1 MNEEKKIEGKKSNKL
16 DKVVKKIK
24 NVTNQTLNNLK
35 GYKVLGIVL
44 VVIIV
49 LFILAN
55 LGKKDTPYPV
65 IYNNSDGDL
74 YLATTKV
81 KKEDKAIKLSSGD
94 SVNGILYANTT
105 DRYVLFKKNEDLYLY
120 DAKAKESTTKII
132 SGIVDY
138 SITEDDKY
146 VIALD
151 TDDVLY
157 SYNFK
162 KEKQKLD
169 SDVSSIESYTND
181 KVLYERDGILYVR
194 SLKASKDDRI
204 KVSDNHDNSIS
215 FSKDGKNVI
224 YINEDDELVVFN
236 IKKGEGEK
244 IASDVSTYYCDT
256 KSCDKL
262 YYVVIDSNKVLYYYD
277 GKKEEKLEEE
287 IYAVNSYDV
296 DNKIIIY
303 SKYDK
308 DKKEYTLYYKKGL
321 DDEVEIENKL
331 SGLRTVRLFGEKDV
345 YYITS
350 DNELKYVEL
359 KGSKVGDVKS
369 LKEDVAGYLYL
380 TKEGYAFVADTD
392 DNDNGT
398 MYLASNGK
406 IKEIDDGVNN
416 NIISVSK
423 SGKKVYYMKDFEST
437 GDLYVTSGGKGKKI
451 ESDVR
456 LFEYIND
463 KLIYILK
470 DYSTTKSRG
479 DLYRYNGHKAIR
491 IAENVTRLATSP
503 VHYVE
508 K

>member
-1 MNEEKKIEGKKSNKL
+1 MNEEKKTETKKNKINN
-16 DKVVKKIK
+16 VVSGIK
-24 NVTNQTLNNLK
+24 SVTNKTLNNLK

-44 VVIIV
+44 VIIILLV
-49 LFILAN
+49 LLSN

-81 KKEDKAIKLSSGD
+81 KKEDKAVKLSSGD

-105 DRYVLFKKNEDLYLY
+105 DKYVLFEKNEDLYLY
-120 DAKAKESTTKII
+120 NEKSKDVTTKIV
-132 SGIVDY
+132 SNVVDY
-138 SITEDDKY
+138 FITDDDSY

-151 TDDVLY
+151 DEDTLY

-169 SDVSSIESYTND
+169 SDVSSIEGYTND

-194 SLKASKDDRI
+194 SLKASKDDRT
-204 KVSDNHDNSIS
+204 KVTDNHDDNIS
-215 FSKDGKNVI
+215 FSKDGKKVI
-224 YINEDDELVVFN
+224 YINEDDELVIFN

-244 IASDVSTYYCDT
+244 IASDVSTYYCDS

-262 YYVVIDSNKVLYYYD
+262 YYVVLDSNKVLYYYNGKD
-277 GKKEEKLEEE
+277 GEKITED
-287 IYAVNSYDV
+287 IYSINSYDV
-296 DNKIIIY
+296 DNQIVLY
-303 SKYDK
+303 TKYNKDDK
-308 DKKEYTLYYKKGL
+308 NYTLYYQNGTK
-321 DDEVEIENKL
+321 DAIEVENKL
-331 SGLRTVRLFGEKDV
+331 SGLRTVRLFEEKDV

-359 KGSKVGDVKS
+359 KGNKIGNVKS

-380 TKEGYAFVADTD
+380 TKEGYAFVSETD

-398 MYLASNGK
+398 LYLASNGK
-406 IKEIDDGVNN
+406 IKEIDDNVNN

-423 SGKKVYYMKDFEST
+423 SGKKVYYMKDYNNS

-451 ESDVR
+451 DSDIR

-463 KLIYILK
+463 KLIYIIK
-470 DYSTTKSRG
+470 NYSTTKSRG
-479 DLYRYNGHKAIR
+479 DLYRYNGNKSIK
-491 IAENVTRLATSP
+491 IAENVTRIASSP